1 MAENDVI
8 DILRS
13 SHATIIQPYSGRIY
27 KYESLNDA
35 NITFDTWKNNN
46 PKQVERRKELL
57 KVAAQIAENSKI
69 AIRNIRRD
77 IIEDIRKSH
86 KNNEISD
93 DERYGNFEIAVPEIT
108 KEVYD
113 NANITAYI
121 QRTYEDDRPDRWSQL
136 PQVFLNSDNSTSAY
150 LSFGEGFIR
159 ISFQSEE
166 SIDELFELFS
176 GRVLKLVIVN

>member
-1 MAENDVI
+1 MRYIILLIIPSILLSCATGSGNQMAETIVNGVQNEI
-8 DILRS
+8 IL
-13 SHATIIQPYSGRIY
+13 
-27 KYESLNDA
+27 
-35 NITFDTWKNNN
+35 
-46 PKQVERRKELL
+46 
-57 KVAAQIAENSKI
+57 
-69 AIRNIRRD
+69 
-77 IIEDIRKSH
+77 IEVPNQLD
-86 KNNEISD
+86 EISD

-121 QRTYEDDRPDRWSQL
+121 QRTYEDNRPDRWSQL
-136 PQVFLNSDNSTSAY
+136 PQVFLNSNNSTSAY

-176 GRVLKLVIVN
+176 GRILKLVIVN

>member
-1 MAENDVI
+1 MSQAFEFYKTNFLKMRYIILLLIPSILLSCATGSGNQMAE
-8 DILRS
+8 
-13 SHATIIQPYSGRIY
+13 TIINGVQN
-27 KYESLNDA
+27 E
-35 NITFDTWKNNN
+35 
-46 PKQVERRKELL
+46 
-57 KVAAQIAENSKI
+57 
-69 AIRNIRRD
+69 
-77 IIEDIRKSH
+77 IILIEIPNQLD
-86 KNNEISD
+86 EISD

>member
-1 MAENDVI
+1 MRYILLILISSLILSSCATGSGNQMAETIVNGVQNEIILIEVPDELDV
-8 DILRS
+8 
-13 SHATIIQPYSGRIY
+13 
-27 KYESLNDA
+27 
-35 NITFDTWKNNN
+35 
-46 PKQVERRKELL
+46 
-57 KVAAQIAENSKI
+57 
-69 AIRNIRRD
+69 
-77 IIEDIRKSH
+77 
-86 KNNEISD
+86 ISD
-93 DERYGNFEIAVPEIT
+93 DEQYGNFEIAVPEIT

-136 PQVFLNSDNSTSAY
+136 PQVFLNSDYSTSAY

>member
-1 MAENDVI
+1 MRYIILLLIPSILLSCATGSGNQMAETIVNGVQNEI
-8 DILRS
+8 IL
-13 SHATIIQPYSGRIY
+13 
-27 KYESLNDA
+27 
-35 NITFDTWKNNN
+35 
-46 PKQVERRKELL
+46 
-57 KVAAQIAENSKI
+57 
-69 AIRNIRRD
+69 
-77 IIEDIRKSH
+77 IEVPNQLD
-86 KNNEISD
+86 EISD
-93 DERYGNFEIAVPEIT
+93 DKRYGNFEIAVPEIT

>member
-1 MAENDVI
+1 MRYIILLLIPSILLSCATGSGNQMAETIVNGVQNEI
-8 DILRS
+8 IL
-13 SHATIIQPYSGRIY
+13 
-27 KYESLNDA
+27 
-35 NITFDTWKNNN
+35 
-46 PKQVERRKELL
+46 
-57 KVAAQIAENSKI
+57 
-69 AIRNIRRD
+69 
-77 IIEDIRKSH
+77 IEVPNQLD
-86 KNNEISD
+86 EISD

-176 GRVLKLVIVN
+176 GRILKLVIVN

>member
-1 MAENDVI
+1 MRYILLILIPSLILSSCATGSGNQMAETIVNGVQNEIVLIEVPDELDV
-8 DILRS
+8 
-13 SHATIIQPYSGRIY
+13 
-27 KYESLNDA
+27 
-35 NITFDTWKNNN
+35 
-46 PKQVERRKELL
+46 
-57 KVAAQIAENSKI
+57 
-69 AIRNIRRD
+69 
-77 IIEDIRKSH
+77 
-86 KNNEISD
+86 ISD
-93 DERYGNFEIAVPEIT
+93 DEQYGNFEIAVPEIT

-166 SIDELFELFS
+166 SVDELFELFS
-176 GRVLKLVIVN
+176 DRVLKLVIVN

>member
-1 MAENDVI
+1 MRYILLILISSLILSSCATGSGNQMAETIVNGVQNEIILIEVPDELDV
-8 DILRS
+8 
-13 SHATIIQPYSGRIY
+13 
-27 KYESLNDA
+27 
-35 NITFDTWKNNN
+35 
-46 PKQVERRKELL
+46 
-57 KVAAQIAENSKI
+57 
-69 AIRNIRRD
+69 
-77 IIEDIRKSH
+77 
-86 KNNEISD
+86 ISD
-93 DERYGNFEIAVPEIT
+93 DEQYGNFEIAVPEIT

-136 PQVFLNSDNSTSAY
+136 PQVFVNSDNSTSAY

>member
-1 MAENDVI
+1 MNRELESLAHLVSQAFEFYKTNFFKMRHIILLLIPSILLSCATGSGNQMAETIVNGVQNEI
-8 DILRS
+8 IL
-13 SHATIIQPYSGRIY
+13 
-27 KYESLNDA
+27 
-35 NITFDTWKNNN
+35 
-46 PKQVERRKELL
+46 
-57 KVAAQIAENSKI
+57 
-69 AIRNIRRD
+69 
-77 IIEDIRKSH
+77 IEVPNQLD
-86 KNNEISD
+86 EISD

-121 QRTYEDDRPDRWSQL
+121 LRTYEDDRPDRWSQL
-136 PQVFLNSDNSTSAY
+136 PQVFLNSNNSTSAY

-176 GRVLKLVIVN
+176 GRILKLVIVN

>member
-1 MAENDVI
+1 MRHILLILIPSLILSSCATGSGNQMAE
-8 DILRS
+8 
-13 SHATIIQPYSGRIY
+13 TIVNGVQNEIV
-27 KYESLNDA
+27 L
-35 NITFDTWKNNN
+35 
-46 PKQVERRKELL
+46 
-57 KVAAQIAENSKI
+57 
-69 AIRNIRRD
+69 
-77 IIEDIRKSH
+77 IEVPNQLD
-86 KNNEISD
+86 EISD
-93 DERYGNFEIAVPEIT
+93 DERNFEIAVPEIT

>member
-1 MAENDVI
+1 MRYVLLTLIPSLILSSCATGSGNQMAETIVNGVQNEIILIEVPDELDV
-8 DILRS
+8 
-13 SHATIIQPYSGRIY
+13 
-27 KYESLNDA
+27 
-35 NITFDTWKNNN
+35 
-46 PKQVERRKELL
+46 
-57 KVAAQIAENSKI
+57 
-69 AIRNIRRD
+69 
-77 IIEDIRKSH
+77 
-86 KNNEISD
+86 ISD
-93 DERYGNFEIAVPEIT
+93 DEQYGNFEIAVPEIT

>member
-1 MAENDVI
+1 MNRELESLAHLVSQAFEFYKTNFFKMRHIILLLIPSILLSCATGSGNQMAETIVNGVQNEI
-8 DILRS
+8 IL
-13 SHATIIQPYSGRIY
+13 
-27 KYESLNDA
+27 
-35 NITFDTWKNNN
+35 
-46 PKQVERRKELL
+46 
-57 KVAAQIAENSKI
+57 
-69 AIRNIRRD
+69 
-77 IIEDIRKSH
+77 IEVPNQLD
-86 KNNEISD
+86 EISD

-108 KEVYD
+108 KEVYV

-176 GRVLKLVIVN
+176 GRILKLVIVN

>member
-1 MAENDVI
+1 MNRELESLAHLVSQAFEFYKTNFFKMRYIILLLIPSILLSCATGSGNQMAETIVNGVQNEI
-8 DILRS
+8 IL
-13 SHATIIQPYSGRIY
+13 
-27 KYESLNDA
+27 
-35 NITFDTWKNNN
+35 
-46 PKQVERRKELL
+46 
-57 KVAAQIAENSKI
+57 
-69 AIRNIRRD
+69 
-77 IIEDIRKSH
+77 IEVPNQLD
-86 KNNEISD
+86 EISD

-121 QRTYEDDRPDRWSQL
+121 QRTYEDERPDRWSQL

-176 GRVLKLVIVN
+176 GRILKLVIVN

>member
-1 MAENDVI
+1 MRHILLILIPSLILSSCATGSGNQMAETIVNGVQNEIVLIEVPDELDV
-8 DILRS
+8 
-13 SHATIIQPYSGRIY
+13 
-27 KYESLNDA
+27 
-35 NITFDTWKNNN
+35 
-46 PKQVERRKELL
+46 
-57 KVAAQIAENSKI
+57 
-69 AIRNIRRD
+69 
-77 IIEDIRKSH
+77 
-86 KNNEISD
+86 ISD
-93 DERYGNFEIAVPEIT
+93 DEQYGNFEIAVPEIT

>member
-1 MAENDVI
+1 MNRELESLAHLVSQAFEFYKTNYFKMRYIFLFLIPSILLSCATGSGNQMAETIVNGVQNEI
-8 DILRS
+8 IL
-13 SHATIIQPYSGRIY
+13 
-27 KYESLNDA
+27 
-35 NITFDTWKNNN
+35 
-46 PKQVERRKELL
+46 
-57 KVAAQIAENSKI
+57 
-69 AIRNIRRD
+69 
-77 IIEDIRKSH
+77 IEVPNQLD
-86 KNNEISD
+86 EISD

-113 NANITAYI
+113 NTNITAYI

-176 GRVLKLVIVN
+176 GRILKLVIVN

>member
-1 MAENDVI
+1 MNRELESLAHLVSQAFEFYKTNFFKMRYIILLLIPSILLSCATGSGNQMAETIVNGVQNEI
-8 DILRS
+8 IL
-13 SHATIIQPYSGRIY
+13 
-27 KYESLNDA
+27 
-35 NITFDTWKNNN
+35 
-46 PKQVERRKELL
+46 
-57 KVAAQIAENSKI
+57 
-69 AIRNIRRD
+69 
-77 IIEDIRKSH
+77 IEVPNQLD
-86 KNNEISD
+86 EISD

>member
-1 MAENDVI
+1 MRYIFSILIPTILLSSCATGSGNQMAE
-8 DILRS
+8 
-13 SHATIIQPYSGRIY
+13 TIVNGVQ
-27 KYESLNDA
+27 
-35 NITFDTWKNNN
+35 
-46 PKQVERRKELL
+46 
-57 KVAAQIAENSKI
+57 
-69 AIRNIRRD
+69 
-77 IIEDIRKSH
+77 
-86 KNNEISD
+86 NEIILIEVPDQLDEISN
-93 DERYGNFEIAVPEIT
+93 DERYGNFEVAVPEIT

-136 PQVFLNSDNSTSAY
+136 PQVFLNSDNSTSSY

>member
-1 MAENDVI
+1 MRYVLLTLIPSLILSSCATGSGNQMAE
-8 DILRS
+8 
-13 SHATIIQPYSGRIY
+13 TIVNGVQNEIV
-27 KYESLNDA
+27 L
-35 NITFDTWKNNN
+35 
-46 PKQVERRKELL
+46 
-57 KVAAQIAENSKI
+57 
-69 AIRNIRRD
+69 
-77 IIEDIRKSH
+77 IEVPNQLD
-86 KNNEISD
+86 EISD

-108 KEVYD
+108 KAVYD

>member
-1 MAENDVI
+1 MRYIILLLIPSILLSCATGSGNQMAETIVNGVQNEI
-8 DILRS
+8 IL
-13 SHATIIQPYSGRIY
+13 
-27 KYESLNDA
+27 
-35 NITFDTWKNNN
+35 
-46 PKQVERRKELL
+46 
-57 KVAAQIAENSKI
+57 
-69 AIRNIRRD
+69 
-77 IIEDIRKSH
+77 IEVPNQLD
-86 KNNEISD
+86 EISD
-93 DERYGNFEIAVPEIT
+93 DQRYGNFEIAVPEIT

-136 PQVFLNSDNSTSAY
+136 PQVFLNSNNSTSAY

-176 GRVLKLVIVN
+176 GRILKLVIVN